1 MAALRPREP
10 PRLPLTPASFLLV
23 LRTLVGHKANIC
35 SLDFHPY
42 GEFVASGSQDT
53 NIKVR
58 PCTGPRVSRWPGS
71 GTGPCVRPERVG
83 VSSLSA
89 AAALLLKI
97 PSFSESSPDPCHL
110 GCNDLEVPRALL
122 CSQPHTALQP
132 GPQDGPGSRPPQPQP
147 PLVVTCSDS
156 APLLLSP
163 QLWDIRRKGCV
174 FRYRVRKAPSA
185 GHHAGLEHEWFP
197 GRQGQEGT
205 AGQHGENT
213 KVPARNMSPEQSR
226 GALGGPPGPPPSVSP
241 VRAALSTL
249 LRALVLQAANKC
261 HQAKGLLFRRVRSPA
276 FNKGLFL
283 EDFRPVDIKTG
294 HLTLQKEAARML
306 LPKPY
311 DHAALVPWG
320 PTARA
325 EECFPR
331 GISGTSDPS
340 SPAAPGALLVAGRDG
355 VGWRGG
361 KPPGPRPLG

>member
-1 MAALRPREP
+1 M
-10 PRLPLTPASFLLV
+10 
-23 LRTLVGHKANIC
+23 
-35 SLDFHPY
+35 
-42 GEFVASGSQDT
+42 
-53 NIKVR
+53 
-58 PCTGPRVSRWPGS
+58 
-71 GTGPCVRPERVG
+71 
-83 VSSLSA
+83 SSLSA

-97 PSFSESSPDPCHL
+97 PSFNESSLDPCHL
-110 GCNDLEVPRALL
+110 VCNDLEVPRALL
-122 CSQPHTALQP
+122 CSQPHTALRP

-147 PLVVTCSDS
+147 LLVVTCSDS

-174 FRYRVRKAPSA
+174 FRYRVRKAPPA
-185 GHHAGLEHEWFP
+185 GHHAGLEHGWFP

-294 HLTLQKEAARML
+294 HLTLQKEAARTL

-311 DHAALVPWG
+311 DRAALVPWG
-320 PTARA
+320 PAARA

-355 VGWRGG
+355 VGWRRG